1 MRRVKKRIFAGCVCE
16 QEIYNV
22 SDGGKKPIEAKPRLR
37 FANEEEREKHREGIS
52 RRNHARAFNANFSP
66 SSLYS
71 TLTLDDE
78 HEVHSF
84 PEARKIRDN
93 YIRRLKYAYP
103 DAVIFS
109 YLGRG
114 KNTHRIHLHMVSEG
128 IPESDIVEK
137 WGQGEIRRVEP
148 LREHN
153 YYEGK
158 DHGRDYTGLADYLFD
173 HWTKEQGGHR
183 WKQTKNARKYEKE
196 EATEAKR
203 IYSEAKPPKAPP
215 GYILVDYKCTSYG
228 YMYFKYV
235 LTPPPKRRK

>member
-1 MRRVKKRIFAGCVCE
+1 MRRIKKRIFSGCVCE

-22 SDGGKKPIEAKPRLR
+22 SDGAQRLTKAEPRLR
-37 FANEEEREKHREGIS
+37 FQNEEEREQHRTGIS

-78 HEVHSF
+78 HEVHTF
-84 PEARKIRDN
+84 ADARRIRDN
-93 YIRRLKYAYP
+93 YIRRLKYAYQ
-103 DAVIFS
+103 DAVIFV
-109 YLGRG
+109 YIGRG

-128 IPESDIVEK
+128 IPEKDIIEK
-137 WGQGEIRRVEP
+137 WGQGDINRVEP

-153 YYEGK
+153 YYNGV
-158 DHGRDYTGLADYLFD
+158 DHGRDYSGLADYLFN

-183 WKQTKNARKYEKE
+183 WKQTKNARKYDRE
-196 EATEAKR
+196 EAVEAKR
-203 IYSEAKPPKAPP
+203 VYSEAKPPKPP
-215 GYILVDYKCTSYG
+215 KGYILVEFKCTTYG

-235 LTPPPKRRK
+235 LSPPPKRRK